1 MVVLLARWLGIFC
14 PIYFLGGDVR
24 PALLSTMNLSQ
35 VSEFALVIGGIG
47 YKQGYPPQNGDVEKN
62 LGLKVDTFRHRAV
75 KKQKCL
81 FVSYH
86 K

>member
-1 MVVLLARWLGIFC
+1 MVPACNCVCSPKVIYCAICISVVVLSARWLGIFC

-47 YKQGYPPQNGDVEKN
+47 YKQGLQMELLEIWDSWK
-62 LGLKVDTFRHRAV
+62 
-75 KKQKCL
+75 
-81 FVSYH
+81 
-86 K
+86 